1 MFGRVRA
8 GCRTRLRSPS
18 GSRGGEDAGQIRR
31 GRLVADHAHPAGEAC
46 VGELIE
52 PLALSGATVS
62 PRLRQFVLGAPGVRA
77 GGGAGRLS
85 VPFPTR
91 WRHLR

>member
-1 MFGRVRA
+1 
-8 GCRTRLRSPS
+8 
-18 GSRGGEDAGQIRR
+18 
-31 GRLVADHAHPAGEAC
+31 

-62 PRLRQFVLGAPGVRA
+62 HRLRQFVLGAPGVRA